1 MIDELNLPEILSSLN
16 NKDIYNIEILNT
28 VDSTNLYLKN
38 LAKNNAVHNTIIIAD
53 NQTSGRGRL
62 GKSFFSPPGSGIY
75 MSILFKADKLAL
87 PFSHITVAAGVAVC
101 RVLGTVCNSSPSI
114 KWVNDVFL
122 NGKKVCGILAEGFVS
137 PQDNAHYII
146 VGTGINVSTATS
158 DFPVDISDIAG
169 SVFPEN
175 ASRNT
180 IIAKII
186 NEFENIFSCD
196 NIAELI
202 AEYKSYSMLI
212 NKEINFSLNS
222 QSLAGTVTDINLDG
236 NLVVAL
242 PDSKTII
249 LKSGEVSLGSQNF
262 VH

>member
-1 MIDELNLPEILSSLN
+1 MVPCYTILYFSVNL
-16 NKDIYNIEILNT
+16 K
-28 VDSTNLYLKN
+28 
-38 LAKNNAVHNTIIIAD
+38 
-53 NQTSGRGRL
+53 
-62 GKSFFSPPGSGIY
+62 FFY
-75 MSILFKADKLAL
+75 
-87 PFSHITVAAGVAVC
+87 
-101 RVLGTVCNSSPSI
+101 
-114 KWVNDVFL
+114 
-122 NGKKVCGILAEGFVS
+122 
-137 PQDNAHYII
+137 
-146 VGTGINVSTATS
+146 
-158 DFPVDISDIAG
+158 
-169 SVFPEN
+169 
-175 ASRNT
+175 
-180 IIAKII
+180 
-186 NEFENIFSCD
+186 EFENIFSCD